1 MFVTALFIIAKN
13 ENNLNVH
20 QLMNSVYPYAEI
32 LFSHKKEWSA
42 GMCYMDKPWKHYAK
56 WKKSDK
62 DHIKYGFIYM
72 KYPE

>member
-1 MFVTALFIIAKN
+1 
-13 ENNLNVH
+13 
-20 QLMNSVYPYAEI
+20 MNSVYPYAEI